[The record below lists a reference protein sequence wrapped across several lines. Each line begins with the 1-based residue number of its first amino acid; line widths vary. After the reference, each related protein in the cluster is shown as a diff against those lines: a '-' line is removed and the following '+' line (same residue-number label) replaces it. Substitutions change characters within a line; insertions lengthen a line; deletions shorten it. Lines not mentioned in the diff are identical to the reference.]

1 MSTPSPLKPAP
12 PFDLEQLFDKIR
24 RLDVHTPQGMAGL
37 LAKESTFVF
46 NYGEVEPDAAV
57 SLTMP
62 VRRKSYSSGALMNVF
77 AMNRPEGYLRYIIEE
92 RLARFGTP
100 SDMFLLFLAGR
111 NQIGRLTYALHGQT
125 VPEGEGERLDEL
137 LSSPSGQLF
146 ERLVSKYALGSGIS
160 GVQPKTVVP
169 LAPEVPTGVSTPGVS
184 TPGVDT
190 LDAHATLPLTTVIV
204 KAEGDDYAGIARN
217 EFLCMSVAREA
228 GFDVPDFWLS
238 NDGLL
243 FVMARFDR
251 APDGTPLGF
260 EDMSVLTG
268 NDKYRGSYEMIG
280 RAVEVYTG
288 DDFRAQSLRLFERV
302 ALSCFLRDGDAHM
315 KNIGIIY
322 TDPTGPRRLSPIYD
336 VVCTGIYPLLD
347 GRMALNLNKSKV
359 FPVPGQLIAYGE
371 RLGLKRAEA
380 QAILLRIDQAF
391 DTVAERLSQDDRYKA
406 DDLLARIRDVIR
418 RTGAIPVARAK
429 RPAFRLP

>member
-12 PFDLEQLFDKIR
+12 PFDLEHLFDKIR
-24 RLDVHTPQGMAGL
+24 RLDVHTPQGIAGL

-46 NYGEVEPDAAV
+46 NYGEIEPDAAV

-169 LAPEVPTGVSTPGVS
+169 LAPEVPASVATPGVA
-184 TPGVDT
+184 T

-288 DDFRAQSLRLFERV
+288 ADFRAQSLRLFERV

-359 FPVPGQLIAYGE
+359 FPVPAQLIAYGE

-380 QAILLRIDQAF
+380 EAILLRIDQAF
-391 DTVAERLSQDDRYKA
+391 DTVAERLGQDDRYKA
-406 DDLLARIRDVIR
+406 DDLLTRIRDVIR

>member
-1 MSTPSPLKPAP
+1 MSTPSSLKPAP
-12 PFDLEQLFDKIR
+12 PFDLENLFDKIR
-24 RLDVHTPQGMAGL
+24 RLDVHTPQGISGL

-169 LAPEVPTGVSTPGVS
+169 LAPEVPAGAA
-184 TPGVDT
+184 T

-288 DDFRAQSLRLFERV
+288 ADFRAQSLRLFERV

-347 GRMALNLNKSKV
+347 SRMALNLNKSKV

-380 QAILLRIDQAF
+380 EAILLRIDQAF

-406 DDLLARIRDVIR
+406 DDLLTRIRDVIR

>member
-1 MSTPSPLKPAP
+1 MSTPSSLKPAP
-12 PFDLEQLFDKIR
+12 PFDLENLFDKIR
-24 RLDVHTPQGMAGL
+24 RLDVHTPQGISGL

-169 LAPEVPTGVSTPGVS
+169 LAPEVPAGAA
-184 TPGVDT
+184 T

-288 DDFRAQSLRLFERV
+288 ADFRAQSLRLFERV

-315 KNIGIIY
+315 KNIGIVY
-322 TDPTGPRRLSPIYD
+322 ADPTGPRRLSPIYD

-380 QAILLRIDQAF
+380 EAILS
-391 DTVAERLSQDDRYKA
+391 ERLSHDARYKA
-406 DDLLARIRDVIR
+406 DDLLERIRDVIR

>member
-1 MSTPSPLKPAP
+1 MSTPSPLRPAP

-160 GVQPKTVVP
+160 GVQPKAVVP
-169 LAPEVPTGVSTPGVS
+169 LAPEVPARVAAPGVA
-184 TPGVDT
+184 T

-288 DDFRAQSLRLFERV
+288 ADFRAQSLRLFERV

-336 VVCTGIYPLLD
+336 VVCTGVYPLLD

-380 QAILLRIDQAF
+380 EAIMLRIDQAF
-391 DTVAERLSQDDRYKA
+391 ETVAERLSQDDRYKA

-429 RPAFRLP
+429 RPAFRVP

>member
-1 MSTPSPLKPAP
+1 MNTPAAVFNIEK
-12 PFDLEQLFDKIR
+12 LFDSIR
-24 RLDVHTPQGMAGL
+24 QLDVHTPQGIAGL

-46 NYGEVEPDAAV
+46 NYADVAASAAV

-111 NQIGRLTYALHGQT
+111 NQIGRLTYALRGEA

-169 LAPEVPTGVSTPGVS
+169 LVPAEPESANIDS
-184 TPGVDT
+184 
-190 LDAHATLPLTTVIV
+190 HATLPLKTVIV
-204 KAEGDDYAGIARN
+204 KSEGDDYPGIARN
-217 EFLCMSVAREA
+217 EYLCMSVAREA
-228 GFDVPDFWLS
+228 GFEVPDFWLS
-238 NDGLL
+238 DDGLL

-251 APDGTPLGF
+251 TPEGDALGF

-268 NDKYRGSYEMIG
+268 NEKYRGSYEMIA

-288 DDFRAQSLRLFERV
+288 ADFRAQAARLFERV

-315 KNIGIIY
+315 KNIGILY
-322 TDPTGPRRLSPIYD
+322 SDPTGPRRLSPIYD
-336 VVCTGIYPLLD
+336 VVCTGIYPSLD

-359 FPVPGQLIAYGE
+359 FPVPEQLVAYGE
-371 RLGLKRAEA
+371 RLGLKRGEAEA
-380 QAILLRIDQAF
+380 VLLRIDAAF
-391 DTVAERLSQDDRYKA
+391 DAVADQLSADARYQA
-406 DDLLARIRDVIR
+406 DDLLSRIRGEVR
-418 RTGAIPVARAK
+418 RTGPLPVTKPK
-429 RPAFRLP
+429 RPAGGLR